1 MAAEPFHLSTVGKT
15 SRLSD
20 EDTCSRFHRVRDRNF
35 ILLVLVILSIV
46 HPSGISFAE
55 GTLLWQ
61 VR

>member
-1 MAAEPFHLSTVGKT
+1 MAAGLFHLSTVRKT

-20 EDTCSRFHRVRDRNF
+20 EDTSSRFHRVNDRIF

-46 HPSGISFAE
+46 HPSGTSFAE
-55 GTLLWQ
+55 GTPLWQ